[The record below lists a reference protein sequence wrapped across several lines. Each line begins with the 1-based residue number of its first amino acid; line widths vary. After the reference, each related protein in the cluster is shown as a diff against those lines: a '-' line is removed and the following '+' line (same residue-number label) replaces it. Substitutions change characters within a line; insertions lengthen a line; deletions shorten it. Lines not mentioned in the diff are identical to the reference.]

1 MLFSYKRPIFLAAP
15 ESKTSDFQIQVKM
28 FQEGE
33 TLLILTIAK
42 RRLSLF
48 LSLSLPLS
56 FMINPL
62 EPGVAYL

>member
-15 ESKTSDFQIQVKM
+15 ESKTSDLQIQVKM

-48 LSLSLPLS
+48 ISAS
-56 FMINPL
+56 FF
-62 EPGVAYL
+62 YD